1 MTSTRWARTEDGAR
15 IAFESL
21 GSGRP
26 LIFVHGL
33 GDDRTLWRSIASELA
48 ASFECVLL
56 DLRGHGESLGG
67 SDFGPFGLHRDIA
80 AVVAELRFER
90 PLVVGHSL
98 GGMAVTTYAAKA
110 PVRGTIN
117 VDQPLELEWLATRVR
132 ALGPR
137 LEQRP
142 ASKTVFEILDEIGY
156 AGLSPA
162 LLDQL
167 RATRAKLSNRVL
179 YETWAPLL
187 RSPEEIRA
195 QVRTH
200 VQGIVAPY
208 LSLHGAPPADGYGAA
223 LRQLIPAARIEV
235 WDNHGHFP
243 HLVSERRFIERVR
256 DFDEQAL

>member
-1 MTSTRWARTEDGAR
+1 MTSARWAQTEDGAR

-21 GSGRP
+21 GAGRP

-33 GDDRTLWRSIASELA
+33 GDDRSLWRSIASELA
-48 ASFECVLL
+48 ANFECVLL

-67 SDFGPFGLHRDIA
+67 GDFGPFGLHRDIA
-80 AVVAELRFER
+80 AVVAELRIKQ

-98 GGMAVTTYAAKA
+98 GGMAATTYAARA

-132 ALGPR
+132 SLGPR

-142 ASKTVFEILDEIGY
+142 ACETVYEILDEIGY

-162 LLDQL
+162 RLEQL

-187 RSPEEIRA
+187 QSPQ
-195 QVRTH
+195 QVRTQVRNH

-208 LSLHGAPPADGYGAA
+208 LSLHGAPPADSYSAS
-223 LRQLIPAARIEV
+223 LRQLIPSARIEV
-235 WDNHGHFP
+235 WENHGHFP
-243 HLVSERRFIERVR
+243 HLVSERRFVELVR
-256 DFDEQAL
+256 TFDEGIS